1 MIKIF
6 LSYFLILVSLYGIYK
21 GVQSIEK
28 SQRKSALVS
37 IVKGF
42 LFSLAAFLMCI
53 GIVILF

>member
-42 LFSLAAFLMCI
+42 LFSLAALLMCI
-53 GIVILF
+53 GIVMFF